1 MTMKGTPYHPSQA
14 SRSATACTPA
24 ICGASKSG
32 CPHQRTA
39 GGRWLLNGYCGAS
52 PCSRQETCRP
62 ICRDMVNYERF
73 RNVSRS
79 AQLARRGHRGERFC
93 DKARDVA
100 ETNSLIEERRNGDFI
115 GGVEGGG
122 RASAGAQRIDR
133 QPERR
138 KTLEVGAFKGQSAKR
153 GKVRRSHPG
162 SDPIWVGQTMRN
174 RGPHVRRRHARD
186 QGPVSEGDEPVHD
199 RLRVHHDIK
208 PVGWQTE

>member
-52 PCSRQETCRP
+52 PYSRQETCRP
-62 ICRDMVNYERF
+62 ICRDMVNCERF

-79 AQLARRGHRGERFC
+79 AQLARRGHRGGRFC

-133 QPERR
+133 QAERW
-138 KTLEVGAFKGQSAKR
+138 KTARSKVNRPSAA
-153 GKVRRSHPG
+153 RSGGRTPDAIRSG
-162 SDPIWVGQTMRN
+162 
-174 RGPHVRRRHARD
+174 
-186 QGPVSEGDEPVHD
+186 
-199 RLRVHHDIK
+199 
-208 PVGWQTE
+208 